1 MVVIVWYLY
10 LQLPVQSVPITI
22 KVVSSN
28 PTHGKVCSIQHY
40 VIKSDSD
47 LRQMV
52 VSSSNK
58 TYHHYINEILLK
70 VAFNVITP
78 NPTPLQINVLE
89 TLEKVY
95 RRFLINFSIM
105 LNYLPLLWPYRVS
118 NHHQVHKK
126 VPSICSFYSLRII
139 DIKHFIFFLF
149 LAVNK
154 VYRVS
159 KQWGRI
165 HTIFLKMLW
174 Q

>member
-28 PTHGKVCSIQHY
+28 PAHGKVCSIQHY

-52 VSSSNK
+52 VSSTNK
-58 TYHHYINEILLK
+58 TYHHDINEILLK

-89 TLEKVY
+89 TSEKVY
-95 RRFLINFSIM
+95 RRFLNNFSIM
-105 LNYLPLLWPYRVS
+105 LNYLVS
-118 NHHQVHKK
+118 STALAIWGFKSSPSTQKKYNSYVHILQFENKQR
-126 VPSICSFYSLRII
+126 SNSSYFLYS
-139 DIKHFIFFLF
+139 
-149 LAVNK
+149 
-154 VYRVS
+154 
-159 KQWGRI
+159 
-165 HTIFLKMLW
+165 
-174 Q
+174 